1 MGVGL
6 RRAWFRSAATC
17 VSVSLEDS
25 LGKVSIAG
33 GEYVVSETLSLAV
46 LGM

>member
-6 RRAWFRSAATC
+6 RRAWIRSAAACIATYF
-17 VSVSLEDS
+17 EDS
-25 LGKVSIAG
+25 LGKVSVY
-33 GEYVVSETLSLAV
+33 GENDVVSETLSFSV